1 MNEAA
6 ETASESTNPADE
18 WSTEDEEVR
27 AIELVDTSVAG
38 AITRSEVG
46 MQLDAAHRYPR
57 SIKRFMQNSI
67 TVATINVPTAMSCMY
82 ALPRSGKTIAGPS
95 VRLAEIMAGA
105 YGNLHAAARIV
116 DIGDKQVTA
125 QGIAWDLETNLRIA
139 VEINRRITKKNGE
152 RFDDD
157 MINVTCAAACSIA
170 LRNAIFR
177 VVPRAFVDQVY
188 DKCRMVAVGDAK
200 TLVQRRDE
208 VLQRLALVGADRA
221 RVLNALQLKG
231 VEDITLTHIETLIG
245 YGTAIKGGDK
255 SVDELFPAA
264 VATAPVADV
273 PGADHPGRRMNIG
286 KKKPEATAP
295 VEAKTEQPAAEKKA
309 AAAPVADP
317 NAKHSS
323 TCPVAI
329 GEACDCGADG
339 KPVEQ

>member
-1 MNEAA
+1 
-6 ETASESTNPADE
+6 
-18 WSTEDEEVR
+18 
-27 AIELVDTSVAG
+27 
-38 AITRSEVG
+38 
-46 MQLDAAHRYPR
+46 
-57 SIKRFMQNSI
+57 
-67 TVATINVPTAMSCMY
+67 
-82 ALPRSGKTIAGPS
+82 
-95 VRLAEIMAGA
+95 VRLAEIMASA

-188 DKCRMVAVGDAK
+188 EKCRKVAVGDAK

-208 VLQRLALVGADRA
+208 VLQRLALVGADKHA

-231 VEDITLTHIETLIG
+231 VEDITLEHMETLIG

-255 SVDELFPAA
+255 SVDEVFPA
-264 VATAPVADV
+264 VATAPVA
-273 PGADHPGRRMNIG
+273 
-286 KKKPEATAP
+286 
-295 VEAKTEQPAAEKKA
+295 
-309 AAAPVADP
+309 
-317 NAKHSS
+317 
-323 TCPVAI
+323 
-329 GEACDCGADG
+329 
-339 KPVEQ
+339 